1 MFVIA
6 NLLNALAYVLNFGLT
21 IYMYIVIARA
31 IISWVN
37 PDPYNPIVSFLVRV
51 TDPVLDRVRRML
63 PDLGGLDLSPLIV
76 LLAIFFM
83 QKFVIATL
91 FELANRL
98 KYGIGG

>member
-1 MFVIA
+1 
-6 NLLNALAYVLNFGLT
+6 
-21 IYMYIVIARA
+21 MYIVIARA

-37 PDPYNPIVSFLVRV
+37 PDPYNPIVNFLMRV

>member
-37 PDPYNPIVSFLVRV
+37 PDPYNPIVNFLMRV

>member
-1 MFVIA
+1 MFVLA

-37 PDPYNPIVSFLVRV
+37 PDPYNPIVNFLVRV
-51 TDPVLDRVRRML
+51 TDPVLDRVRRIL
-63 PDLGGLDLSPLIV
+63 PDLGGLDLSPMIV

-83 QKFVIATL
+83 QKFLVATL